1 MGSITEVRKTKTDKT
16 TGKVSSV
23 TTYRAFIRRTVGGKS
38 VSKSKVFATRGKAK
52 EWLRNNEND
61 EALAALGKVS
71 GPTFADL
78 IESFVKAPPKR
89 GTKFWSASHLEF
101 WREQFG
107 QMKTGAISRG
117 DINSA
122 VSILQNK
129 PALRVSAGRVKET
142 NETITPATVNRYL
155 ASLSSVLNFALDQEI
170 IEVHPLKAGRVR
182 KLKESKGRRRILTA
196 EEEQRLYYAAAG
208 SSWPMMG
215 LFLRVCLTT
224 AARKSEVLKLR
235 WKDIHLDESIAI
247 LPTSK
252 NDEPR
257 ALPLLAD
264 VKAALVE
271 AQKVRP
277 LASDFVFFDPRHP
290 ERPKNIDTVWK
301 FVRERA
307 GLWKDRED
315 ALDRVV
321 LHTTRH
327 TVATKLLKK
336 GANIAQTA
344 NITGHKTLAMLKRYT
359 HLAAQDAVD
368 LAERMLSD
376 AAGDIPPNQKEA
388 G

>member
-1 MGSITEVRKTKTDKT
+1 MGSITEVKKTKQDKA
-16 TGKVSSV
+16 TGKESVV
-23 TTYRAFIRRTVGGKS
+23 TTYRAFIRRTVNGKS
-38 VSKSKVFATRGKAK
+38 VSKSKVFETRGKAK

-61 EALAALGKVS
+61 QALAALGKVS

-78 IESFVKAPPKR
+78 IDSFVKAPPKR

-101 WREQFG
+101 WRDQFG
-107 QMKTGAISRG
+107 QMKTGAISRS

-122 VSILQNK
+122 VTTLQNK
-129 PALRVSAGRVKET
+129 NVTRGTLNGIKET
-142 NETITPATVNRYL
+142 DAKITPATVNRYL

-196 EEEQRLYYAAAG
+196 EEEQKLYEAAAG
-208 SSWPMMG
+208 SSWPMMP

-235 WKDIHLDESIAI
+235 WKDIHLDESVAI

-257 ALPLLAD
+257 ALPLVAD
-264 VKAALVE
+264 VKAALIE
-271 AQKVRP
+271 AKKVRP

-290 ERPKNIDTVWK
+290 ERPKNVDTVWK
-301 FVRERA
+301 FVRQRA

-315 ALDRVV
+315 ALDQVV

-336 GANIAQTA
+336 GANIAQAA

-368 LAERMLSD
+368 LADKLLTDGAPEKTD
-376 AAGDIPPNQKEA
+376 AA
-388 G
+388 

>member
-23 TTYRAFIRRTVGGKS
+23 TTYRAFIRRTIGGKS

-129 PALRVSAGRVKET
+129 PALRASAGSVKET
-142 NETITPATVNRYL
+142 NETITSATVNRYL
-155 ASLSSVLNFALDQEI
+155 ASLSSVLNFAIDQEI
-170 IEVHPLKAGRVR
+170 IEVHPLKAGKVR
-182 KLKESKGRRRILTA
+182 KLKESTGRRRILTA
-196 EEEQRLYYAAAG
+196 EEEQKLYEAAEG
-208 SSWPMMG
+208 STWPAMR

-224 AARKSEVLKLR
+224 GARKSEVRNLR
-235 WKDIHLDESIAI
+235 WRDIHLADSVAI
-247 LPTSK
+247 LPTTK
-252 NDEPR
+252 NGEPR
-257 ALPLLAD
+257 ALPLVAD
-264 VKAALVE
+264 VRAALVE
-271 AQKVRP
+271 AKNGHLLQ
-277 LASDFVFFDPRHP
+277 SDFVFYDPRHP
-290 ERPKNIDTVWK
+290 ERPKNVDTIWK
-301 FVRERA
+301 FVRQRA
-307 GLWKDRED
+307 GLWKDRD
-315 ALDRVV
+315 DRLDQVV
-321 LHTTRH
+321 LHSTRH
-327 TVATKLLKK
+327 TVATKLLKR

-376 AAGDIPPNQKEA
+376 AAGDISPNQKE
-388 G
+388 GG